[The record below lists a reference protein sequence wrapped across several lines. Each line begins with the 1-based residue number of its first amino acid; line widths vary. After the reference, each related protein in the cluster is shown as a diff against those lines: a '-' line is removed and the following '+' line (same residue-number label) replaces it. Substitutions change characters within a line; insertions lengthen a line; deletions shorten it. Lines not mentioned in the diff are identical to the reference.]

1 MKDNLT
7 PLMRQYQKIK
17 QNYKEAVLFF
27 RLGDFYEMFGEDAKK
42 ASPVLGIA
50 LTSRQKVPMCGV
62 PYHTAVNYVAKLIRA
77 GYPVAICEQMEE
89 KTELAKG
96 IVKREVVRLITPGT
110 ILEENLLEAKNN
122 NYLFALYPENKDNH
136 HSYGIV
142 FLDLSTG
149 EFRGTEIK
157 NDSAELAEQ
166 KLAIEL
172 ARFTPREGLLP
183 RSEEKN
189 TRLVNLLKNKN
200 IRITFY
206 DDWKVDSG
214 LGADYFKEKLKIVSL
229 KGLGI
234 EDKKLFL
241 SAGVA
246 LLNYLEETQ
255 KIIPEH
261 LKEVIASPVNFYSSD
276 EYLALDETAIRNL
289 ELLECSATRSKKG
302 SLLEV
307 IDKTLTA
314 MGGRMLRF
322 WLTHP
327 LKEIKSI
334 RGRQKIVSFFV
345 EENILREQLRE
356 EIKKVCDLERLVSRL
371 SFNQSNARDLVALK
385 NSLKLVPEI
394 KKIVTSR
401 REIIGD
407 ERNFADEFHP
417 ANSPIGELIQK
428 LVELPE
434 IIDLIDKTII
444 EEPPVELKEGGII
457 KKGYSPEL
465 DNLMGTRR
473 ENKQWISEL
482 EKKERE
488 RTGIS
493 SLKVGY
499 TTVFGYYLE
508 VTKPNL
514 SSVPPDYIR
523 KQTLVNAERFITPEL
538 KEKETFI
545 FSAEERINRL
555 EYEIYQTIRSEVV
568 KKVKEI
574 QTIAKCLAEIDVY
587 LSLALV
593 ARENNYTQ
601 PEVNDSLFIEIK
613 DGRHPVV
620 EKNLLTNQFVPND
633 TYLDSEENQ
642 ILIITGPNMA
652 GKSTYIRQV
661 ALIVILGQMGSF
673 VPAKEAK
680 VGLVD
685 RIFTRIGA
693 AENLPAGESTFMVEM
708 QETAN
713 ILNNTTPHSLLILDE
728 IGRGTSTYDGIS
740 IAWATVEFLAKNQ
753 ERRARTL
760 FATHYFELTELENLL
775 SGVKNYNVSVKEW
788 GEEIIFLHKII
799 PGAADRSYGIQV
811 AKLAGLPEKVISRAE
826 EIMYNLEKDN
836 LPKKQ
841 TKNNQLDFL
850 VSQTHPLV
858 AEIEKIDPEKVT
870 PIDALLKI
878 KQWKERYKK

>member
-1 MKDNLT
+1 MKEDLT

-17 QNYKEAVLFF
+17 QNYKEAILFF

-89 KTELAKG
+89 TEKTGGAHLKG

-122 NYLFALYPENKDNH
+122 NYLFALYPENKDNRH
-136 HSYGIV
+136 AYGIV

-166 KLAIEL
+166 KLALEL
-172 ARFTPREGLLP
+172 ARFMPREGLLP
-183 RSEEKN
+183 KSEERN

-200 IRITFY
+200 IRINFY

-234 EDKKLFL
+234 ADKKLFL

-255 KIIPEH
+255 KVIPEY
-261 LKEVIASPVNFYSSD
+261 LKEVIISPVNFYFSD

-327 LKEIKSI
+327 LKDSKSI
-334 RGRQKIVSFFV
+334 RERQKIISFFV

-356 EIKKVCDLERLVSRL
+356 EIKKVSDLERLITRL

-385 NSLKLVPEI
+385 NSLKLIPEI
-394 KKIVTSR
+394 KS
-401 REIIGD
+401 IIKQNVKDRLYPENNPGVI
-407 ERNFADEFHP
+407 
-417 ANSPIGELIQK
+417 SG
-428 LVELPE
+428 LVQQLSELPE
-434 IIDLIDKTII
+434 IVDLIDKTIV
-444 EEPPVELKEGGII
+444 EEPPIELKEGGII

-488 RTGIS
+488 RTGIN

-514 SSVPPDYIR
+514 HLVPADYIR

-555 EYEIYQTIRSEVV
+555 EYEIYQTVRNEVV

-574 QTIAKCLAEIDVY
+574 QTIAKCLAEMDVY
-587 LSLALV
+587 LSLAQV

-633 TYLDSEENQ
+633 TYLDPEENQ

-680 VGLVD
+680 IGLVD
-685 RIFTRIGA
+685 RIFT
-693 AENLPAGESTFMVEM
+693 
-708 QETAN
+708 
-713 ILNNTTPHSLLILDE
+713 
-728 IGRGTSTYDGIS
+728 
-740 IAWATVEFLAKNQ
+740 
-753 ERRARTL
+753 
-760 FATHYFELTELENLL
+760 
-775 SGVKNYNVSVKEW
+775 
-788 GEEIIFLHKII
+788 
-799 PGAADRSYGIQV
+799 
-811 AKLAGLPEKVISRAE
+811 
-826 EIMYNLEKDN
+826 
-836 LPKKQ
+836 
-841 TKNNQLDFL
+841 
-850 VSQTHPLV
+850 
-858 AEIEKIDPEKVT
+858 
-870 PIDALLKI
+870 
-878 KQWKERYKK
+878 